1 MSEGRGDRREKIVR
15 VKEILELWDAGIKD
29 NLTPQINRFHISPR
43 WNEGKSRFHPS
54 TIYRTYGVNWTSM
67 AGRAH
72 PSTIFRT
79 YGENR
84 EGREGTEQRDG
95 WMDRMIP
102 AGLDGKGRRSEYHK
116 LDLEDC
122 A

>member
-1 MSEGRGDRREKIVR
+1 MEVRGKRKEEIGKRKEERGQRAEGRGDRREKIVR
-15 VKEILELWDAGIKD
+15 VKEILELKHYAGIKD

-72 PSTIFRT
+72 PSTTNLTWKIVHT
-79 YGENR
+79 G
-84 EGREGTEQRDG
+84 Q
-95 WMDRMIP
+95 
-102 AGLDGKGRRSEYHK
+102 H
-116 LDLEDC
+116 
-122 A
+122 